1 MVEKVLRYYHRF
13 SLFDTILHVMDTQ
26 PASHVAVAYIP
37 SLLRRTGKNGYG
49 LFIFITYANKK

>member
-1 MVEKVLRYYHRF
+1 
-13 SLFDTILHVMDTQ
+13 MDTQ

-49 LFIFITYANKK
+49 LFIFITYANKKWVADSNNKTVFY